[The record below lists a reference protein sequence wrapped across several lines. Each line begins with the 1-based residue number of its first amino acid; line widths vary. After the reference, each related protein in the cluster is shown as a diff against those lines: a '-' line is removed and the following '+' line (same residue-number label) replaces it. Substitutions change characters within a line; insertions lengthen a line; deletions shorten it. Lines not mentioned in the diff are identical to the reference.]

1 MTTNGTR
8 LATMTT
14 SPEPPEGLT
23 SRSDRPTGAPDPI
36 GHAGPPDPIGHTGP
50 PDPIGH
56 AGPPD
61 PIPLHKTDIGAAARA
76 QSLDPRARLRA
87 SDADRELV
95 QQILSAALSN
105 GSLSLSEFDERSSKL
120 VMAKTFGDLDD
131 LTDDL
136 PVAQLGV
143 PIPPASGVASVSR
156 VGSGSGRR
164 RVHNAVAVM
173 SGWEIGGNAAVGDN
187 LQAFALMGGIDID
200 LREVEF
206 TAPQLT
212 IRCAAIMGGIDI
224 TVPPDVT
231 VEVNGFAIMGG
242 FGGRAA
248 GRGAPGAPTI
258 VVTGLALMGGV
269 DVKRKPRKNLE
280 K

>member
-1 MTTNGTR
+1 M
-8 LATMTT
+8 
-14 SPEPPEGLT
+14 
-23 SRSDRPTGAPDPI
+23 
-36 GHAGPPDPIGHTGP
+36 
-50 PDPIGH
+50 
-56 AGPPD
+56 
-61 PIPLHKTDIGAAARA
+61 
-76 QSLDPRARLRA
+76 RA

-105 GSLSLSEFDERSSKL
+105 GSLSLSEFDERSSK
-120 VMAKTFGDLDD
+120 VVVAKTFGDLDN

-143 PIPPASGVASVSR
+143 PIR
-156 VGSGSGRR
+156 HRR
-164 RVHNAVAVM
+164 RPVRRPGSARIRPSPRTQRGRGDV
-173 SGWEIGGNAAVGDN
+173 GWEIGGNAAVGDN

-231 VEVNGFAIMGG
+231 VG
-242 FGGRAA
+242 
-248 GRGAPGAPTI
+248 
-258 VVTGLALMGGV
+258 
-269 DVKRKPRKNLE
+269 
-280 K
+280 

>member
-1 MTTNGTR
+1 MTASRTR
-8 LATMTT
+8 LAAMTI
-14 SPEPPEGLT
+14 SPEPSGDHT
-23 SRSDRPTGAPDPI
+23 TGGRPSGSEPDSSITPMQPPADDPI
-36 GHAGPPDPIGHTGP
+36 APE
-50 PDPIGH
+50 
-56 AGPPD
+56 
-61 PIPLHKTDIGAAARA
+61 PIPLRKTDIGAARA
-76 QSLDPRARLRA
+76 QNLDPRARLRA
-87 SDADRELV
+87 SDTDRELV

-143 PIPPASGVASVSR
+143 PIPPASGVAQATR
-156 VGSGSGRR
+156 IGTGSGRR
-164 RVHNAVAVM
+164 RVQNAIAVM
-173 SGWEIGGNAAVGDN
+173 SGWDIGGNAAVGDN

-224 TVPPDVT
+224 TVPPEVT
-231 VEVNGFAIMGG
+231 VEVNGLALMGG
-242 FGGRAA
+242 FGTKASGL
-248 GRGAPGAPTI
+248 GAPGAPTVI
-258 VVTGLALMGGV
+258 VTGLALMGGV
-269 DVKRKPRKNLE
+269 DVKRKPHKSQA

>member
-1 MTTNGTR
+1 MTI
-8 LATMTT
+8 
-14 SPEPPEGLT
+14 SPEPSGDHT
-23 SRSDRPTGAPDPI
+23 SGGRPSVPDASPTPMQPPAVDPIVPDPI
-36 GHAGPPDPIGHTGP
+36 A
-50 PDPIGH
+50 
-56 AGPPD
+56 PD
-61 PIPLHKTDIGAAARA
+61 PIPLRKADIGAAARA
-76 QSLDPRARLRA
+76 QNLDPRARLRA
-87 SDADRELV
+87 SDTDRELV
-95 QQILSAALSN
+95 QQILSSALSN

-143 PIPPASGVASVSR
+143 PIPPASGVAQATR
-156 VGSGSGRR
+156 IGTGSGRR
-164 RVHNAVAVM
+164 RVQNAIAVM
-173 SGWEIGGNAAVGDN
+173 SGWDIGGNAAVGDN

-224 TVPPDVT
+224 TVPPEVT
-231 VEVNGFAIMGG
+231 VEVNGLALMGG
-242 FGGRAA
+242 FGTKAA
-248 GRGAPGAPTI
+248 GLGAPGAPTVI
-258 VVTGLALMGGV
+258 VTGLALMGGV
-269 DVKRKPRKNLE
+269 DVKRKPHKNQA

>member
-1 MTTNGTR
+1 
-8 LATMTT
+8 MTT
-14 SPEPPEGLT
+14 SPEPSEGLT
-23 SRSDRPTGAPDPI
+23 SGSDGSTTPADPAVPVTAPDPI
-36 GHAGPPDPIGHTGP
+36 PPVSAPQ
-50 PDPIGH
+50 
-56 AGPPD
+56 
-61 PIPLHKTDIGAAARA
+61 PIPLRKTDIAAAHV

-105 GSLSLSEFDERSSKL
+105 GSLSLSEFDERSSKVL
-120 VMAKTFGDLDD
+120 VAKTFGDLDN

-143 PIPPASGVASVSR
+143 PIPPASGVVPAYR
-156 VGSGSGRR
+156 AGTGSGRR
-164 RVHNAVAVM
+164 RVQNAVAVM
-173 SGWEIGGNAAVGDN
+173 SGWEIGGNSAVGGS

-200 LREVEF
+200 LRDVEF
-206 TAPQLT
+206 TEPRLA

-224 TVPPDVT
+224 VVPPDVT
-231 VEVNGFAIMGG
+231 VEVNGFALMGG
-242 FGGRAA
+242 FGTTAA
-248 GRGAPGAPTI
+248 GLGAPGAPTV

-269 DVKRKPRKNLE
+269 DVKRKPRKDRP

>member
-1 MTTNGTR
+1 MAAPRTR
-8 LATMTT
+8 LAAMTI
-14 SPEPPEGLT
+14 SPEPSE
-23 SRSDRPTGAPDPI
+23 
-36 GHAGPPDPIGHTGP
+36 GHTSGP
-50 PDPIGH
+50 DATPG
-56 AGPPD
+56 
-61 PIPLHKTDIGAAARA
+61 PIPLRKPDLTAAHN
-76 QSLDPRARLRA
+76 LDPRARLRA

-105 GSLSLSEFDERSSKL
+105 GSLSLSEFDERSSK
-120 VMAKTFGDLDD
+120 VVVAKTFGDLDN

-143 PIPPASGVASVSR
+143 PIPPSSATGSASRLS
-156 VGSGSGRR
+156 SGSGRR
-164 RVHNAVAVM
+164 LVHNAVAVM

-231 VEVNGFAIMGG
+231 VEVNGLAVMGG
-242 FGGRAA
+242 FGGKAT
-248 GRGAPGAPTI
+248 GLGPPGAPVV

-269 DVKRKPRKNLE
+269 DVKRKPRKNPE